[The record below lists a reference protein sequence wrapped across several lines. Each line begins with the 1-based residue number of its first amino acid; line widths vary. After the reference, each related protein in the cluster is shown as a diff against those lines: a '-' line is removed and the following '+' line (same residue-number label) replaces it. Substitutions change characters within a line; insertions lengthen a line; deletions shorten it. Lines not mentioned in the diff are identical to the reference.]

1 MANIDDFNA
10 KLEAIKAIPDENVE
24 QPNLPVDVAL
34 QENENLHKWGLADA
48 AKLATAGISQEML
61 DEFPV
66 RIGACR
72 EAESIWNK
80 DFRSQKEAQKEWS
93 AQSPLAYEQRDRI
106 LHTMRFAY
114 RKDEALLKR
123 VAAIADGNG
132 HADMIQDLN
141 DLSVLGKENPEPLTA
156 VSFDLAELD
165 TSGNT
170 SDSMAS
176 LLAEANG
183 DKAEQN
189 ESKVIRDKAYLYMK
203 ELADEIR
210 AVGKFVF
217 WKDKT
222 RYKGYTSSFWR
233 HKNSRKTK
241 PSEIH
246 SKAGQE

>member
-1 MANIDDFNA
+1 MANVEDYNA
-10 KLEAIKAIPDENVE
+10 KLETIKAIPDESIK
-24 QPNLPVDVAL
+24 QPNIPVDVAL
-34 QENENLHKWGLADA
+34 QENENLFQWCLEDA
-48 AKLATAGISQEML
+48 VKLATAGITLEML
-61 DEFPV
+61 DDFPV

-93 AQSPLAYEQRDRI
+93 EQSPLAYELRDRL
-106 LHTMRFAY
+106 LHTMRYAY

-132 HADMIQDLN
+132 HPDMIQDLN
-141 DLSVLGKENPEPLTA
+141 DLSVLGKENPESLTE
-156 VSFDLAELD
+156 VSFDLTELD
-165 TSGNT
+165 TSGNS

-189 ESKVIRDKAYLYMK
+189 ESKVIRDKAFMHMK
-203 ELADEIR
+203 ELSDEIR
-210 AVGKFVF
+210 AAGKFVF

-222 RYKGYTSSFWR
+222 RYKGYTSSYWR

>member
-1 MANIDDFNA
+1 MANVEDYNA
-10 KLEAIKAIPDENVE
+10 KLETIKAIPDEEVKS
-24 QPNLPVDVAL
+24 PNLPVDVAL
-34 QENENLHKWGLADA
+34 QENENLYQWCLEDA
-48 AKLATAGISQEML
+48 VKLATAGITLEML
-61 DEFPV
+61 DDFPV

-93 AQSPLAYEQRDRI
+93 VQSPLAYELRDRI

-132 HADMIQDLN
+132 HPDMIQDLN
-141 DLSVLGKENPEPLTA
+141 DLSVLGKENPEPLTE

-165 TSGNT
+165 TSGNS

-189 ESKVIRDKAYLYMK
+189 ESKVIRDKAFMHMK
-203 ELADEIR
+203 ELSDEIR
-210 AVGKFVF
+210 AAGKFVF

-222 RYKGYTSSFWR
+222 RYKGYIIQYRKKHRKSKSS
-233 HKNSRKTK
+233 SA
-241 PSEIH
+241 SV
-246 SKAGQE
+246 G

>member
-1 MANIDDFNA
+1 MANVEDYNA
-10 KLEAIKAIPDENVE
+10 KLETIKTIPDEEVKS
-24 QPNLPVDVAL
+24 PNLPVDVAL
-34 QENENLHKWGLADA
+34 QENENLYQWCLEDA
-48 AKLATAGISQEML
+48 VKLAAAGITLEML
-61 DEFPV
+61 DDFPV

-93 AQSPLAYEQRDRI
+93 VQSPLAYELRDRL

-114 RKDEALLKR
+114 RKNPTLLKR
-123 VAAIADGNG
+123 VAAISDGNG

-141 DLSVLGKENPEPLTA
+141 DLSVLGKENPEPLTE

-203 ELADEIR
+203 EFADEIR
-210 AVGKFVF
+210 TAGKFVF

-222 RYKGYTSSFWR
+222 RYKGYTSSYWR
-233 HKNSRKTK
+233 KKK
-241 PSEIH
+241 K
-246 SKAGQE
+246 SKSSIKEPAG